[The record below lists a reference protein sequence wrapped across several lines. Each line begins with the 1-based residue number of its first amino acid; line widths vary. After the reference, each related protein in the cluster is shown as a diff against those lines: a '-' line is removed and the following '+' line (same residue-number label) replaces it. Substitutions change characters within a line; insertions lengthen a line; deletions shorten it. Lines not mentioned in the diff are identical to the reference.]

1 MLWLKTGD
9 GTAPPSRNSSTLSVP
24 SRPRLSR
31 KSGIEPLSNLQTS
44 LFFTQ
49 MVQMRNV
56 TPFRRR
62 LRPTS
67 PSRWCPTRQSLSDT
81 RQRPFR
87 TSHGSSYR
95 TPQCALAHPGCF
107 TTTKPNMRYEI
118 LTNSRTPRTSDLT
131 GSKLRCLLGS
141 GLRPETPNV
150 ERLIS

>member
-81 RQRPFR
+81 RQRPYR
-87 TSHGSSYR
+87 TSYGSSFR
-95 TPQCALAHPGCF
+95 TPQCALAHPGCY
-107 TTTKPNMRYEI
+107 TTSKPNYRFWF
-118 LTNSRTPRTSDLT
+118 LQPTNGPTQSLT
-131 GSKLRCLLGS
+131 GSKLGVVIR
-141 GLRPETPNV
+141 LRVTPRDPETLNA
-150 ERLIS
+150 